1 MPRLRALRI
10 VAAIGLVVMGLSVVV
25 PAAFAA
31 EETTTVPATPVCL
44 SGATYDSST
53 GVCERPATLECTAGL
68 TPSGDQCVAPSWC
81 PAGSTAP
88 DRGTCTDPNGPNGPL
103 MTRVSC
109 PASSQAIGNSN
120 TCTGSPSYTCPTG
133 YTMQANICVYPV
145 SWKCPPGGTLSG
157 KTCTMPAKAAATAA
171 APVAAPAAAPAGR
184 PSTRGL
190 QLAATGSSRTQAGLG
205 FAGWAFALGGVLL
218 LVAAEPLRRRT
229 HQTD

>member
-44 SGATYDSST
+44 SGASYDSST

-88 DRGTCTDPNGPNGPL
+88 DRGTCTDASPQPPNPGIKLCTVGPGVP
-103 MTRVSC
+103 
-109 PASSQAIGNSN
+109 P
-120 TCTGSPSYTCPTG
+120 
-133 YTMQANICVYPV
+133 
-145 SWKCPPGGTLSG
+145 KPPG
-157 KTCTMPAKAAATAA
+157 
-171 APVAAPAAAPAGR
+171 
-184 PSTRGL
+184 RG
-190 QLAATGSSRTQAGLG
+190 QSR
-205 FAGWAFALGGVLL
+205 
-218 LVAAEPLRRRT
+218 E
-229 HQTD
+229 TDDGNDWNR